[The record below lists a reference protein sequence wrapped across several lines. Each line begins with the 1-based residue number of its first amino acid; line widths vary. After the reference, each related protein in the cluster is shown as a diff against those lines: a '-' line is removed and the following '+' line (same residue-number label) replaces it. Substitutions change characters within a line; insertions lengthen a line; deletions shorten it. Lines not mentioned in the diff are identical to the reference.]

1 MAAQMPERNN
11 KQTKIPAKEDPRKS
25 DYITN
30 KVLLV
35 FSGCLFGV
43 LGLMF
48 LNNILYYTSK
58 YEAALTAIKVLR
70 VVGLVGIAAGL
81 LVMLRERKRGFDVS
95 YHVMKGSTLAVFGA
109 ALFVV
114 FSIVDWNPNS
124 TIKMMYVALPA
135 FAFIYLIY
143 HSYQPEFF
151 MISLDCGIAASA
163 VLLGQTVKGAGYKP
177 YMLGA
182 VIVLMLI
189 QIIGVAKVRSD
200 FGHLRLGKKHKY
212 VFEFSGNAYLMMF
225 LTPVVMGIL
234 AAVGLM
240 MAGRIP
246 LASMVAVGAYFFVT
260 AVYYTVKL
268 V

>member
-1 MAAQMPERNN
+1 MAAQMPEKNN
-11 KQTKIPAKEDPRKS
+11 KQTKMPAKEDPRKS

-48 LNNILYYTSK
+48 LNNVLNYTSK
-58 YEAALTAIKVLR
+58 YEVALTAIKVLR

-81 LVMLRERKRGFDVS
+81 LVMLRERKRGFDMS

-151 MISLDCGIAASA
+151 MIALDCGIAVSA
-163 VLLGQTVKGAGYKP
+163 VLLGQTVRGAGYKP

-182 VIVLMLI
+182 VIVLMLA

-200 FGHLRLGKKHKY
+200 FGHLRLGQKHKY
-212 VFEFSGNAYLMMF
+212 VFEFSSNAYLMMF

-240 MAGRIP
+240 MTGKIP
-246 LASMVAVGAYFFVT
+246 LASMIAVGAYFFVT